1 MNNLQNYFKKTTLF
15 SIIFFV
21 FASFASAADLD
32 ITLRADS
39 SVVDAG
45 KTLKVRIA
53 FNRSVS
59 KFNAQML
66 SVDGGHVESMRKL
79 SSLSYLAFVRADE
92 NVKQVDILVEAE
104 AVLDLNKNPNP
115 DASNNL
121 IIKVRPANPVNP
133 TPILNPEPTF
143 SNSQISD
150 LLDKV
155 VKSSTPAQPAAP
167 VQSTPNYATG
177 YYFCQGVQIP
187 NSQPCNNTQQQTQN
201 SVYVAPNT
209 VYYDTYGNYYPSG
222 YNNTNTLYIDSG
234 YGYGSYGSYDVY
246 GSGYGSGNST
256 YGTGYGSSIYTPT
269 VYTSPVYTAPVYTTR
284 PRTYGLFDW

>member
-1 MNNLQNYFKKTTLF
+1 M
-15 SIIFFV
+15 FFV
-21 FASFASAADLD
+21 FASFANAADLD

-45 KTLKVRIA
+45 KSLKVRIA

-79 SSLSYLAFVRADE
+79 SSLSYLAYVRADE
-92 NVKQVDILVEAE
+92 NVKEMDILVEAE

-121 IIKVRPANPVNP
+121 IIKVRPAQITNPA
-133 TPILNPEPTF
+133 PILNPEPSF
-143 SNSQISD
+143 SNTQVSD

-155 VKSSTPAQPAAP
+155 VKSSTIVQPSAPAP
-167 VQSTPNYATG
+167 STPNYATG

-187 NSQPCNNTQQQTQN
+187 NSQPCNNNNNNSQQNQN
-201 SVYVAPNT
+201 TVYVTPST
-209 VYYDTYGNYYPSG
+209 VYYDAYGNYYPGG
-222 YNNTNTLYIDSG
+222 YGGGYGTSNTLYIDNSYGYGSG
-234 YGYGSYGSYDVY
+234 YGSSYGSYDVY
-246 GSGYGSGNST
+246 GSGYST

-284 PRTYGLFDW
+284 PRSYGLFDW